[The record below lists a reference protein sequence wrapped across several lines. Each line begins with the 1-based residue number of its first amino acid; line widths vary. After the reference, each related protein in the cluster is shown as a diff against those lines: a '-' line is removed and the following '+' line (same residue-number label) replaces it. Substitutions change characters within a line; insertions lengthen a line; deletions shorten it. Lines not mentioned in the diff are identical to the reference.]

1 MNTVTADVT
10 QLWAEHQVTTLAEGA
25 GEWTVP
31 PYGSAA
37 WSQLPPSDPRRYAAV
52 IEAAE
57 RWRRQAA
64 EEERLDQLADSDPAA
79 WYAEVTA
86 GANDEARR
94 LAGRLARM
102 RTFAEQEEA
111 RAHRPPRQ
119 LRATPGW
126 PPVAVPGEP
135 GRYLHPAPLAM
146 AA

>member
-1 MNTVTADVT
+1 MTADAP
-10 QLWAEHQVTTLAEGA
+10 QLWAEHQVATLAEGVR
-25 GEWTVP
+25 EWTVP
-31 PYGSAA
+31 PYGSLA

-57 RWRRQAA
+57 QWRRQVA
-64 EEERLDQLADSDPAA
+64 EEERLDQLAEDDPAA

-94 LAGRLARM
+94 MAGRLARM
-102 RTFAEQEEA
+102 RTLAELDAA
-111 RAHRPPRQ
+111 RSRRPPHR

-126 PPVAVPGEP
+126 PPVAIPGKP
-135 GRYLHPAPLAM
+135 GWYLHPAPSAM